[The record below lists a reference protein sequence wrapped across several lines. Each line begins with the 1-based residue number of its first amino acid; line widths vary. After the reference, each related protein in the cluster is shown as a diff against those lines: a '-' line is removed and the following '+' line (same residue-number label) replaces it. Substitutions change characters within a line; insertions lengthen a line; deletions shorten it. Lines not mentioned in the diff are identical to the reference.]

1 MSIVHVPVT
10 LEGER
15 FGDLVS
21 LGDEFVFYT
30 TDSRLSALDGKVFAD
45 IDDVAEAIRAVLAR
59 QTVVEWR
66 APAAP
71 TAPI

>member
-1 MSIVHVPVT
+1 VSIVHVPVT

-21 LGDEFVFYT
+21 LGEDFVFYT
-30 TDSRLSALDGKVFAD
+30 TDSRLSGLDGKVFAD

-59 QTVVEWR
+59 QPLAVR
-66 APAAP
+66 APTIAP